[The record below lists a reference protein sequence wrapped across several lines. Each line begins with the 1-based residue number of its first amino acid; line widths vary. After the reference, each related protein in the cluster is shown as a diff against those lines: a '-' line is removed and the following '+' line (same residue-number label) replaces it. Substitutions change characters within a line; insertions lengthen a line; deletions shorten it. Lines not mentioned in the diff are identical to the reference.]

1 MLQVFYVKWHSR
13 LPKGESSKGCG
24 IAAEHRGSHFIPRRS
39 EEQQE
44 IEMLKETLR
53 QRDEKMRQRD
63 EEQRQRDEV
72 QRQQYDA
79 VRQWDDFYAHAFAQ
93 QQVILQVS
101 WLNYFIL
108 YWALSNTFKTNSL
121 YCNMYSK
128 WHNSKEFRCRSSNLF
143 HHYLSSDRL
152 LELQYVNYH

>member
-1 MLQVFYVKWHSR
+1 LRHHRRAQGGSR
-13 LPKGESSKGCG
+13 
-24 IAAEHRGSHFIPRRS
+24 FVPRHS
-39 EEQQE
+39 EERQE

-101 WLNYFIL
+101 
-108 YWALSNTFKTNSL
+108 
-121 YCNMYSK
+121 
-128 WHNSKEFRCRSSNLF
+128 
-143 HHYLSSDRL
+143 
-152 LELQYVNYH
+152 